1 MIQLFSRRA
10 DPSGFSDDELRF
22 AAQAVRD
29 SMLSSLEK
37 DLEPRHTF
45 SEAFL
50 RRMQELFR
58 LDDRRNHRKRI
69 LQHAAVFLIGVF
81 LTGALFLAFNP
92 DARADFSRWIRN
104 TYEKSIF
111 YQFFSDGTQEES
123 ESAVSLPDVE
133 FAWLPGDYDIQ
144 VVFSSPQRRRIFLV
158 GNDDYFVFEYW
169 NVDNT
174 DYVEV
179 FSDDY
184 ESEFVQ
190 INDIPA
196 DFYKATDINTDNV
209 LLWAND
215 DGSIMFCLF
224 SRQAK
229 EVMINLASSI
239 FFKK

>member
-1 MIQLFSRRA
+1 MIQLFSSRA
-10 DPSGFSDDELRF
+10 NPSSFSDDELRI
-22 AAQAVRD
+22 AAQSVRD

-50 RRMQELFR
+50 RRMQDLFC

-144 VVFSSPQRRRIFLV
+144 VVFSSPQKRRIILSKSDDTIMLV
-158 GNDDYFVFEYW
+158 YWVVDEMDYL
-169 NVDNT
+169 
-174 DYVEV
+174 EV
-179 FSDDY
+179 FTDGYQHEQVNINGQPAEAVTDSNLIEPNALTWLNKD
-184 ESEFVQ
+184 ETISFNLSGAHPIEELIRIAEGISE
-190 INDIPA
+190 
-196 DFYKATDINTDNV
+196 K
-209 LLWAND
+209 
-215 DGSIMFCLF
+215 
-224 SRQAK
+224 
-229 EVMINLASSI
+229 
-239 FFKK
+239 

>member
-1 MIQLFSRRA
+1 MFSRRA

-37 DLEPRHTF
+37 ALEPRHTF

-50 RRMQELFR
+50 RRMQVLFR
-58 LDDRRNHRKRI
+58 LDDRRNHRKHI

-133 FAWLPGDYDIQ
+133 FAWLPGNYDIQ
-144 VVFSSPQRRRIFLV
+144 VVFSSPQRVRIRLISAT
-158 GNDDYFVFEYW
+158 DSIVFEYW
-169 NVDNT
+169 NVNET
-174 DYVEV
+174 DYIEI

-184 ESEFVQ
+184 QYESTQ
-190 INDIPA
+190 INDDPA
-196 DFYKATDINTDNV
+196 DFYESFDIGVDN
-209 LLWAND
+209 LLVWMNED
-215 DGSIMFCLF
+215 RSIML
-224 SRQAK
+224 SLSSSQSK
-229 EVMINLASSI
+229 ETMERIASSI
-239 FFKK
+239 IFYY

>member
-37 DLEPRHTF
+37 ALEPRHTF

-50 RRMQELFR
+50 RRMQVLFR

-133 FAWLPGDYDIQ
+133 FAWLPGDYEIQ
-144 VVFSSPQRRRIFLV
+144 VVFSSPQKRRIRLI
-158 GNDDYFVFEYW
+158 GAADSIVFEYW
-169 NVDNT
+169 IVNEI
-174 DYVEV
+174 DYMEI

-184 ESEFVQ
+184 QYENAQ
-190 INDIPA
+190 INGLPA
-196 DFYKATDINTDNV
+196 DFYEAFDSDTDN
-209 LLWAND
+209 LLVWMNEE
-215 DGSIMFCLF
+215 GSIMFSL
-224 SRQAK
+224 SSIQAK
-229 EVMINLASSI
+229 ETMARIASSI
-239 FFKK
+239 IFYK

>member
-1 MIQLFSRRA
+1 MFSSRA
-10 DPSGFSDDELRF
+10 NPSGFSDDELRI
-22 AAQAVRD
+22 AAQSVRD

-50 RRMQELFR
+50 RRMQDLFC

-81 LTGALFLAFNP
+81 LTGTLFLAFNP

-144 VVFSSPQRRRIFLV
+144 VVFSSPQKRRIILSKSDDTIMLV
-158 GNDDYFVFEYW
+158 YWVVDEMDYL
-169 NVDNT
+169 
-174 DYVEV
+174 EV
-179 FSDDY
+179 FTDGYQHEQVNINGQPAEAVTDSNLIEPNALTWLNKD
-184 ESEFVQ
+184 ETISFNLSGAHPIEELIRIAEGISE
-190 INDIPA
+190 
-196 DFYKATDINTDNV
+196 K
-209 LLWAND
+209 
-215 DGSIMFCLF
+215 
-224 SRQAK
+224 
-229 EVMINLASSI
+229 
-239 FFKK
+239 

>member
-1 MIQLFSRRA
+1 MFSRRA

-144 VVFSSPQRRRIFLV
+144 VVFSSPQKRRIILSKSDDTIMLV
-158 GNDDYFVFEYW
+158 YWVVDEMDYL
-169 NVDNT
+169 
-174 DYVEV
+174 EV
-179 FSDDY
+179 FTDGYQHEQVNINGQPAEAVTDSNLIEPNALTWLNKD
-184 ESEFVQ
+184 ETISFNLSGAHPIEELIRIAEGISE
-190 INDIPA
+190 
-196 DFYKATDINTDNV
+196 K
-209 LLWAND
+209 
-215 DGSIMFCLF
+215 
-224 SRQAK
+224 
-229 EVMINLASSI
+229 
-239 FFKK
+239 

>member
-10 DPSGFSDDELRF
+10 DPSGFSDDDLRF

-50 RRMQELFR
+50 RRMQDLFC

-111 YQFFSDGTQEES
+111 YQFFSDRTQEES
-123 ESAVSLPDVE
+123 ESAISLPDVE

-144 VVFSSPQRRRIFLV
+144 VVFSSPQKRRIILSKSDDTIMLV
-158 GNDDYFVFEYW
+158 YWVVDEMDYL
-169 NVDNT
+169 
-174 DYVEV
+174 EV
-179 FSDDY
+179 FTDGYQHEQVNINGQPAEAVTDSNLIEPNALTWLNKD
-184 ESEFVQ
+184 ETISFNLSGAHPIEELIRIAEGISE
-190 INDIPA
+190 
-196 DFYKATDINTDNV
+196 K
-209 LLWAND
+209 
-215 DGSIMFCLF
+215 
-224 SRQAK
+224 
-229 EVMINLASSI
+229 
-239 FFKK
+239 

>member
-10 DPSGFSDDELRF
+10 DPSGFSDDDLRF

-50 RRMQELFR
+50 RRMQALFR

-144 VVFSSPQRRRIFLV
+144 VVFSSAQKRRIILSK
-158 GNDDYFVFEYW
+158 DDDTIMLEYW
-169 NVDNT
+169 VVGET
-174 DYVEV
+174 DYLEAFTDGYQHEQVE
-179 FSDDY
+179 
-184 ESEFVQ
+184 
-190 INDIPA
+190 INELPA
-196 DFYKATDINTDNV
+196 DAITDPNSVEYNTLMWLNMDETI
-209 LLWAND
+209 
-215 DGSIMFCLF
+215 SF
-224 SRQAK
+224 
-229 EVMINLASSI
+229 NLSGAHPVEELIRIAEGISE
-239 FFKK
+239 K

>member
-10 DPSGFSDDELRF
+10 DPSGFSDDDLRF

-37 DLEPRHTF
+37 DLEPCHTF

-50 RRMQELFR
+50 RRMQVLFR

-144 VVFSSPQRRRIFLV
+144 VVFSSPQRVRIRLISAT
-158 GNDDYFVFEYW
+158 DSIVFEYW
-169 NVDNT
+169 NVNET
-174 DYVEV
+174 DYIEI

-184 ESEFVQ
+184 QYESTQ
-190 INDIPA
+190 INDDSA
-196 DFYKATDINTDNV
+196 DFYESFDIGVDN
-209 LLWAND
+209 LLVWMNED
-215 DGSIMFCLF
+215 RSIML
-224 SRQAK
+224 SLSSSLSK
-229 EVMINLASSI
+229 ETMERIASSI
-239 FFKK
+239 IFYY